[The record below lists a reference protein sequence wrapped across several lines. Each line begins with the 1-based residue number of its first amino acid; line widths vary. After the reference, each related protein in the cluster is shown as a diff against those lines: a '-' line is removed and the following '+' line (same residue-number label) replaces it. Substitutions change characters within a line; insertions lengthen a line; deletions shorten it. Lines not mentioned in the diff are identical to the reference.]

1 MAKSKAEKIN
11 LKDKVSVTATDK
23 HPFADKGEKFEVHPK
38 VAEQFLKKGYI
49 DKYNAPKSVESEE
62 EDSE

>member
-1 MAKSKAEKIN
+1 MAKVKAEKIN

>member
-1 MAKSKAEKIN
+1 MAKAKSEKIN
-11 LKDKVSVTATDK
+11 LKDKVSVTSTDK
-23 HPFADKGEKFEVHPK
+23 HPFADKGEKFDVHPK

-49 DKYNAPKSVESEE
+49 EKYTAAKSADSEE